1 MIMENA
7 FLLFSNVIGKTTVA
21 ITVMSQIVE
30 IREELVNIMPS
41 WNLIHFKDIK
51 EISIYLGRSYY
62 IFNFS
67 QLGIIFDVVDFDGSG
82 TVDKEELGQMIKGW
96 SIFQRNKNNK
106 PNYVSKLLDVGIGFA
121 FHLADADFSA
131 SLDKDEFERYYN
143 GLHRII
149 FDLMDEDGNG
159 SLSLHELV
167 EFDYL
172 NADDPFGVMEYNK
185 YEILIR
191 PTLEIGIFKS
201 LILKKYQGSKSESGY
216 EYDKHVTFNGILK
229 KILNKYNLAV
239 WDDVS
244 FEQEMKK
251 Q

>member
-1 MIMENA
+1 MENA
-7 FLLFSNVIGKTTVA
+7 FLLFFECDWEDNCGDYSDESNCGNTGGI
-21 ITVMSQIVE
+21 
-30 IREELVNIMPS
+30 
-41 WNLIHFKDIK
+41 
-51 EISIYLGRSYY
+51 
-62 IFNFS
+62 
-67 QLGIIFDVVDFDGSG
+67 GIIFDVVDFDGSG

-96 SIFQRNKNNK
+96 GIFQRNKNNN

-131 SLDKDEFERYYN
+131 SLDKAEFERYYN

-159 SLSLHELV
+159 SLSVHELV

-191 PTLEIGIFKS
+191 PTLEIGLFKS
-201 LILKKYQGSKSESGY
+201 LILKKY
-216 EYDKHVTFNGILK
+216 
-229 KILNKYNLAV
+229 
-239 WDDVS
+239 
-244 FEQEMKK
+244 
-251 Q
+251 